1 MRRITIILVCLICHI
16 GYGQS
21 TKKISGNLLELPK
34 ITAQDNVIIYTG
46 FTVSYNTSTLI
57 PNWVAYELTATE
69 VEGQYPRKGQFGQ
82 DFSFRGRQAMRE
94 DYSNSGW
101 DKGHMCPAADLKW
114 SEKTMYESFYLC
126 YNNRFATLACRIF
139 TLVGTGGPAPWRWPF
154 PDR

>member
-1 MRRITIILVCLICHI
+1 MIILVCLICHI

-21 TKKISGNLLELPK
+21 AKKISGNLLELPK

-114 SEKTMYESFYLC
+114 SEKTMYESFYLTNIC
-126 YNNRFATLACRIF
+126 PQNHELNSTDWLTLEKLARE
-139 TLVGTGGPAPWRWPF
+139 
-154 PDR
+154 

>member
-1 MRRITIILVCLICHI
+1 MPVFF
-16 GYGQS
+16 S
-21 TKKISGNLLELPK
+21 PK

-101 DKGHMCPAADLKW
+101 DKGHM
-114 SEKTMYESFYLC
+114 
-126 YNNRFATLACRIF
+126 
-139 TLVGTGGPAPWRWPF
+139 
-154 PDR
+154 